1 MALAGCPDSFLH
13 RPYYQVWG
21 SVGGCRL
28 HGQWLRAT
36 AQMELVTAIHSV
48 TGCGW
53 TGAAGTSRRGSHV
66 CHGCLH
72 LVLRGL
78 SPVLSVRGLSPVLS
92 VRGTLSSSSLLLLCG
107 FACDP
112 RDGVFRGGRLLGPRA
127 QVAGAVAPSGT
138 SSGGTASWARS
149 GERVGSGPRRGLS
162 EMESPP
168 PKTGSFPPRHPVA
181 CDGVW
186 CRARHVQTRPSR
198 FSGCPVGL
206 PWTLP
211 SSSEPRLCLNFY
223 LTVCRNISE
232 GMH

>member
-13 RPYYQVWG
+13 RPYYQVRG
-21 SVGGCRL
+21 SVGGCCL

-36 AQMELVTAIHSV
+36 AQMELVTATHSV
-48 TGCGW
+48 AGRGC

-66 CHGCLH
+66 CRGCLH
-72 LVLRGL
+72 LLL
-78 SPVLSVRGLSPVLS
+78 RGLSPVLS
-92 VRGTLSSSSLLLLCG
+92 VRGTLSSRSLSLLCG

-112 RDGVFRGGRLLGPRA
+112 RGGVFRCGHLLGPRA
-127 QVAGAVAPSGT
+127 QVAGAVAPLGT
-138 SSGGTASWARS
+138 FMWGHCILGEKWGEGGLWAQARPVFQ
-149 GERVGSGPRRGLS
+149 RW
-162 EMESPP
+162 SPP
-168 PKTGSFPPRHPVA
+168 SPAETGSFPPRHPVV

-186 CRARHVQTRPSR
+186 CRARHIQTRPSR

-211 SSSEPRLCLNFY
+211 SSSEPLLCLNFY
-223 LTVCRNISE
+223 LTVCRDTSE

>member
-168 PKTGSFPPRHPVA
+168 SPQDWLLPA
-181 CDGVW
+181 
-186 CRARHVQTRPSR
+186 PS
-198 FSGCPVGL
+198 
-206 PWTLP
+206 P
-211 SSSEPRLCLNFY
+211 SSMRWGLVQGTARSDAALQVLRLPGGSPLDTSFIFRTTFMFELLLDC
-223 LTVCRNISE
+223 VQEHI
-232 GMH
+232 